1 MVEEIKAK
9 ISKTLTKNFKKR
21 AMEIYGPKKGAIK
34 AALEDAMKRFT
45 ASAKVDWKSLKGCI
59 KSESTPVELQHE
71 TLGKVD

>member
-9 ISKTLTKNFKKR
+9 VSKTLAKNFKKR

-45 ASAKVDWKSLKGCI
+45 TSAKVDRKSLKRYI
-59 KSESTPVELQHE
+59 KPESTSVELQHK
-71 TLGKVD
+71 TWRKAD

>member
-9 ISKTLTKNFKKR
+9 VSKTLAKNFKKR
-21 AMEIYGPKKGAIK
+21 AIEIYGPKKGAIK

-59 KSESTPVELQHE
+59 KSESTSVELQHKIWR
-71 TLGKVD
+71 KVD